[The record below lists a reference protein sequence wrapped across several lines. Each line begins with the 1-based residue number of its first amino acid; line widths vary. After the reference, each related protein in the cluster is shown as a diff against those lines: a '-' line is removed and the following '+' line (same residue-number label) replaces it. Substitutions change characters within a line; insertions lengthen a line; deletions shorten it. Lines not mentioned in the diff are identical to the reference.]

1 METYIVDP
9 LLSVNERPNKINLP
23 AHGPPACKQ
32 LVHGPTLSSLSRRVK
47 GRNMIRIVL
56 PNGEVLLDPP

>member
-23 AHGPPACKQ
+23 AYGPPACKQ
-32 LVHGPTLSSLSRRVK
+32 LVHRPTLSSLSRRVK